1 MQGLLFCCTKSSPG
15 ESPSAPDADL
25 VQESPQRL
33 MVSFPLHQMSG
44 ASPPATGE
52 NLVQEIPQRLMVSF
66 PLHQASDASPLA
78 TGMDLVKKQK
88 VWYSFLKV
96 T

>member
-1 MQGLLFCCTKSSPG
+1 MRNARASFLLHQITGAFPPTTG
-15 ESPSAPDADL
+15 EDL
-25 VQESPQRL
+25 VQES
-33 MVSFPLHQMSG
+33 S
-44 ASPPATGE
+44 
-52 NLVQEIPQRLMVSF
+52 QRLMVSF
-66 PLHQASDASPLA
+66 PLHQASDTSPLA